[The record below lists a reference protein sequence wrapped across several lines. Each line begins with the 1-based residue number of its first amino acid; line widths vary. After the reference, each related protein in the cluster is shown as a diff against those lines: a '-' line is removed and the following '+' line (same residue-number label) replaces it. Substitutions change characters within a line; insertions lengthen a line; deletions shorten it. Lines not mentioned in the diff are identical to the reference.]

1 MTNLTTHYD
10 NLKVARNATPAVIKA
25 AYRVLAQEFHPD
37 RCTRPDAARITQ
49 IINDA
54 YAVLS
59 DPVKREKHDRWIE
72 ANAPKGAAPLMDK
85 QKLERLVKDA
95 MNRRE
100 ETMRTLHRAD
110 LYAIRQIHDAE
121 VKILKGSLKFERW
134 KGIVIGM
141 LVSLPIYFIYAGA
154 STVIDRVH
162 AKQREHIQQQFNQK
176 KESTMLRN

>member
-37 RCTRPDAARITQ
+37 RCKRPDAARITQ

-72 ANAPKGAAPLMDK
+72 ANTPKGSAPSMDK

-95 MNRRE
+95 MERRE
-100 ETMRTLHRAD
+100 QDIRVLHRAD
-110 LYAIRQIHDAE
+110 LYALRKLHDE
-121 VKILKGSLKFERW
+121 DVKILKGSLRFERW

-154 STVIDRVH
+154 TTVIDRVH

-176 KESTMLRN
+176 KEAPMRN